1 MSRQKKQQKACILDT
16 EQQGMMRFK
25 SVPESRMLS
34 DSNEFWQIRNATDLQ
49 TGLYQNQIQQPT
61 FISDQ
66 FAVLPF

>member
-1 MSRQKKQQKACILDT
+1 
-16 EQQGMMRFK
+16 MRFE